1 MIQERLFL
9 PELIDGPRGD
19 FLRVVAAAATQLL
32 VEPDVEAAL
41 NTASALPRRVDRIP
55 GGGVTPCCLNV
66 AFGSFPAVPA
76 RQWHGRSTPIS
87 GPPNSSKL
95 T

>member
-1 MIQERLFL
+1 MTQERLFL

-41 NTASALPRRVDRIP
+41 NTASALPLRVDRIP
-55 GGGVTPCCLNV
+55 GGGVTPCFLNV
-66 AFGSFPAVPA
+66 AFGSRAVNLEVSIYRPVA
-76 RQWHGRSTPIS
+76 LR
-87 GPPNSSKL
+87 
-95 T
+95 